1 MKWLWLFV
9 IVVFASPVSLVSSA
23 VAAEA
28 AEAAEV
34 AEEALRDHLTK
45 QAPAWYDRTADAW
58 QRVAVKPPEPPQER
72 ANNGGGSLL
81 VADVVAWL
89 LVIAVV
95 VALVWLA
102 VQLWPNQALA
112 ERAPDEP
119 QRPVLARPHAI
130 AELDLGDERDP
141 EAALAAA
148 RAAGDWRRAIVWIYA
163 LLLVRLDATG
173 AIRLRKG
180 ATNQRY
186 VREAQQWT
194 RAQRGLELGLVPCLN
209 LTISAFEQVY
219 FGGLNATQ
227 VQVEGLEAHVRST
240 MALLPAESV
249 GPVRSIS

>member
-9 IVVFASPVSLVSSA
+9 LLLFALPVSPVS
-23 VAAEA
+23 AADA
-28 AEAAEV
+28 AGD
-34 AEEALRDHLTK
+34 ALREHLDK

-58 QRVAVKPPEPPQER
+58 QRVAVKPPEPPKER
-72 ANNGGGSLL
+72 AHDGGGSLL

-102 VQLWPNQALA
+102 VQLWPNQAVA
-112 ERAPDEP
+112 DEAPDEP
-119 QRPVLARPHAI
+119 QRPGPARPHAI

-141 EAALAAA
+141 EAALTAA

-186 VREAQQWT
+186 VREAQQWA
-194 RAQRGLELGLVPCLN
+194 RAQPGLVPGLVPCLN

-219 FGGLNATQ
+219 FGGLKATRE
-227 VQVEGLEAHVRST
+227 QVEGLEAHVRST
-240 MALLPAESV
+240 MALLPDESA

>member
-1 MKWLWLFV
+1 M
-9 IVVFASPVSLVSSA
+9 
-23 VAAEA
+23 
-28 AEAAEV
+28 
-34 AEEALRDHLTK
+34 
-45 QAPAWYDRTADAW
+45 
-58 QRVAVKPPEPPQER
+58 KPPEPPQER
-72 ANNGGGSLL
+72 ANDGGGSLL

-102 VQLWPNQALA
+102 VQLWPNQALV
-112 ERAPDEP
+112 ELAPEEP
-119 QRPVLARPHAI
+119 QRPGPVRPHAI

-163 LLLVRLDATG
+163 LWLVRLDATG

-186 VREAQQWT
+186 VREAQQWA
-194 RAQRGLELGLVPCLN
+194 RAQPGHVPGLVPGLVPCLN

-219 FGGLNATQ
+219 FGGLNATRE
-227 VQVEGLEAHVRST
+227 QVESLEAHVRST
-240 MALLPAESV
+240 MALLPAESA
-249 GPVRSIS
+249 GPVRSIL